1 MSKTHPMA
9 RRAHPLR
16 TVWRGFRVLEN
27 LATGSL
33 ILVFVTLIARGGT
46 RPAWLPRV
54 VRWWHARLTSALGVD
69 VRVIGSVAPRCLL
82 VSNHVSWLDVPVLGA
97 QGLLGFLSKSEVR
110 GWPLAGWMAA
120 TAGTLFIE
128 RGGNQVAEV
137 SERIGERIAAGGS
150 LVVFP
155 EGTTSRGLG
164 VRRFHPRLFA
174 IAQQPGLGVQPV
186 ALAYRCGD
194 ARSPDPEVP
203 YVGEQS
209 LVANLWILLRH
220 PGVVAE
226 VHLLP
231 PFDGLNGDDRRALS
245 ARARSAILS
254 ALRLPEHAGLDE
266 VARSRRDRP
275 GVAVPVLERS

>member
-1 MSKTHPMA
+1 MA
-9 RRAHPLR
+9 RRAHPLKS
-16 TVWRGFRVLEN
+16 VWRTLRFLETVF
-27 LATGSL
+27 AGAL
-33 ILVFVTLIARGGT
+33 ILTFATATARGGT
-46 RPAWLPRV
+46 QPAWLPGI
-54 VRWWHARLTSALGVD
+54 VRWWHARLSRALGV
-69 VRVIGSVAPRCLL
+69 RVQVKGSVAPRCLL
-82 VSNHVSWLDVPVLGA
+82 VSNHISWLDVPVLGA

-128 RGGNQVAEV
+128 RGGHQVAEV
-137 SERIGERIAAGGS
+137 SGRIVERIAAGGS

-186 ALAYRCGD
+186 ALAYRCEDPPG
-194 ARSPDPEVP
+194 PDLAVP
-203 YVGEQS
+203 FVGEQS
-209 LVANLWILLRH
+209 LAANLWVLLRH

-231 PFDGLNGDDRRALS
+231 PFEGQSGHDRRALS
-245 ARARSAILS
+245 GRARSAILS
-254 ALRLPEHAGLDE
+254 ALGLPEEAGLDE
-266 VARSRRDRP
+266 VPRARRDRP
-275 GVAVPVLERS
+275 RVVAPARN